1 MRRTMLALS
10 VGALAEMAAWAGT
23 APVAGL
29 QEVPRASLGEPVA
42 AYEDGL
48 GSMRGVRELPDGRV
62 LIADGF
68 GEALIVWRPGAGADT
83 LTNVGQ
89 GPEEYRLPDGLFPLP
104 DGGTLLIDLGNA
116 RLTRI
121 EADLGFG
128 ETWPIARG
136 GLGAG
141 MTMMIAEATDRNGR
155 IYYEER
161 LGGMM
166 SESDSAAIMRFDPAS
181 GETAEVGRI
190 RLSEQERRE
199 SGDANN
205 RNISIQ
211 PVPFSAE
218 DAWSVAWDGRVVIA
232 RADEYRLEWNA
243 PDGTTTTGGA
253 VPHEPVRIRDADQEE
268 WLALLGGGLRVEV
281 ESDGGAPRMSMSRA
295 PSGAGDASPRD
306 FEWPRAK
313 PAFAPNG
320 VRTDSRGRAWV
331 RRHVAAGAPA
341 LFDVFDARGQRI
353 AEVELPEDRSLVA
366 FGEDSV
372 YLTRSDEFEFAW
384 LEKYAAPAIGG

>member
-1 MRRTMLALS
+1 
-10 VGALAEMAAWAGT
+10 MAAWAGT

-205 RNISIQ
+205 RNISIR

-218 DAWSVAWDGRVVIA
+218 EGTAGAVLRGGRVERRLGRPRRDRPRRRVPPGMERPGRNDDDRRCGAPRAGADSRCRSGGVAHLA
-232 RADEYRLEWNA
+232 RGRTASRSGVRWRRA
-243 PDGTTTTGGA
+243 SH
-253 VPHEPVRIRDADQEE
+253 VHEPGP
-268 WLALLGGGLRVEV
+268 LGGGGCE
-281 ESDGGAPRMSMSRA
+281 
-295 PSGAGDASPRD
+295 SPR
-306 FEWPRAK
+306 
-313 PAFAPNG
+313 
-320 VRTDSRGRAWV
+320 
-331 RRHVAAGAPA
+331 
-341 LFDVFDARGQRI
+341 L
-353 AEVELPEDRSLVA
+353 
-366 FGEDSV
+366 
-372 YLTRSDEFEFAW
+372 
-384 LEKYAAPAIGG
+384 